1 MLLTDQRSSILRSE
15 RIAGGILP
23 KVLSSFDMVA
33 IFIAIVLWIPNSAV
47 VAGAGAVAFIYWG
60 LGFITCLIPGAIVT
74 GQLGMMFP
82 GEGSIYVWTTK
93 AFGKFVGFLGGFC
106 AWWPGILVMIS
117 AGDVAVIFI
126 QNLGRSYGLPLM
138 ADSGSQGLGIILVI
152 TISFLLS
159 ILRFRLTQNLVN
171 MIFLTYGSVIVLIGV
186 AGLVWLMTGHHSY
199 TDFSLQKGQWG
210 PNGSNL
216 TFYGTVILALL
227 GIEVPLNMGVEI
239 KDARSITR
247 YLLWGSLVVMVAY
260 LIVAFGV
267 MIAVPAKSNDP
278 NMVIQTNPTA
288 VVAAILNGFGPLG
301 KILAT
306 VANVFL
312 IGYFVF
318 VCAVYNYSYARLLF
332 VSGLDRRLPIAI
344 SKINANK
351 VPWIAVLAQSAL
363 AGLLTAFIF
372 ILPNA
377 ANNMYQILLAAATIF
392 WSMSMVFLFID
403 IITIRRKFRGVFA
416 RVRLAPDWV
425 FTLCAIV
432 GTIANGVGIVVIFTA
447 PWTNSAQQ
455 PPLTTGQCKYLQ
467 HVSHCGPP
475 SAQQPPLT
483 TGQWDAWMVGITIV
497 ALIVAVTVF
506 FIGQQAIRKGMSDEE
521 LIAEVTR

>member
-1 MLLTDQRSSILRSE
+1 MLITDQRSSILRSE

-23 KVLSSFDMVA
+23 KVLNSFDMVA

-47 VAGAGAVAFIYWG
+47 VAGAGPAAFVYWG

-74 GQLGMMFP
+74 GQLGLMFP

-106 AWWPGILVMIS
+106 AWWPGILVIIS
-117 AGDVAVIFI
+117 GSYAVVIFI
-126 QNLGRSYGLPLM
+126 QSLGRLYNLQLLPDS
-138 ADSGSQGLGIILVI
+138 DSGSQGLVIILLI

-186 AGLVWLMTGHHSY
+186 AGLAWLMTGHHSY
-199 TDFSLQKGQWG
+199 TDFSFQKGQWV
-210 PNGSNL
+210 PNISNF

-239 KDARSITR
+239 KDVRSITR
-247 YLLWGSLVVMVAY
+247 YLLWGSVVVMVAY
-260 LIVAFGV
+260 LIVTFGV
-267 MIAVPAKSNDP
+267 MIAVPAKH
-278 NMVIQTNPTA
+278 QTNPSA
-288 VVAAILNGFGPLG
+288 LVEAIQQGFAGPLG

-312 IGYFVF
+312 IGFFVF

-332 VSGLDRRLPIAI
+332 VSGLDRRLPVVI

-363 AGLLTAFIF
+363 AALLTAFIF
-372 ILPNA
+372 ILPDVVTNS
-377 ANNMYQILLAAATIF
+377 MYQILLAAATIF
-392 WSMSMVFLFID
+392 WSISMIFLFID
-403 IITIRRKFRGVFA
+403 VIALHRKFRVVFA
-416 RVRLAPDWV
+416 RIHLAPDWI

-432 GTIANGVGIVVIFTA
+432 GIVANGAGIVVIFTN
-447 PWTNSAQQ
+447 PWTSS
-455 PPLTTGQCKYLQ
+455 LDRK
-467 HVSHCGPP
+467 
-475 SAQQPPLT
+475 
-483 TGQWDAWMVGITIV
+483 QWDFWLVGITII
-497 ALIVAVTVF
+497 ALIVAVVIF
-506 FIGQQAIRKGMSDEE
+506 FIGQRAIRKGMSDKE